1 MQPIEALLLEP
12 VGCLAE
18 FPSAPFDEIAVRLF
32 GRKGESSSSASRSYW
47 RLLNLIDSAKTPIGA
62 EKKSLAETLE
72 VEAVDVASMYE
83 DVVPALAELKFMGIR
98 IFVASSLSRKAV
110 SRFIERNS
118 LGDLLSGVC
127 TRDDAGGVKS
137 APLVNALD
145 GAYLAREKTIFL
157 TDTLEGI
164 KTARSVGV
172 HPILMM
178 SDPDEAQRL
187 AMHNPAGGVVSL
199 HEMPDFIRL
208 VAVQFKRG
216 RSENRK
222 VTPARND

>member
-18 FPSAPFDEIAVRLF
+18 FPSAPFHEIAVRLF
-32 GRKGESSSSASRSYW
+32 GRKRKTSPSASRIYW
-47 RLLNLIDSAKTPIGA
+47 HLLNLIDAVETPFDVENKSVA
-62 EKKSLAETLE
+62 EALE
-72 VEAVDVASMYE
+72 VEAVDAASIYE
-83 DVVPALAELKFMGIR
+83 DVVPALAALKSMGIR
-98 IFVASSLSRKAV
+98 LIVASSLSRRAA

-118 LGDLLSGVC
+118 LGEFLSGVR

-137 APLVNALD
+137 APLVNALSS
-145 GAYLAREKTIFL
+145 ASLPREKTMFL

-164 KTARSVGV
+164 KVARSVGV

-178 SDPDEAQRL
+178 NDPDEAQRL
-187 AMHNPAGGVVSL
+187 AMHNPAGGIVSL

-208 VAVQFKRG
+208 IAAQNQ
-216 RSENRK
+216 RS
-222 VTPARND
+222 

>member
-18 FPSAPFDEIAVRLF
+18 FPSAPFHEMAVRLF
-32 GRKGESSSSASRSYW
+32 GPKGKSNSSASRSYW
-47 RLLNLIDSAKTPIGA
+47 RLLNLIDSVKTPLDV

-72 VEAVDVASMYE
+72 VEAVDAATIYE
-83 DVVPALAELKFMGIR
+83 DVVPALAELKSMGMR
-98 IFVASSLSRKAV
+98 LFVATSLSRRAAA
-110 SRFIERNS
+110 RFIERNS
-118 LGDLLSGVC
+118 LGGFFSGVC

-137 APLVNALD
+137 APLLSALD
-145 GAYLAREKTIFL
+145 GASLPREKTMFL

-178 SDPDEAQRL
+178 NDPDEAQRL

-208 VAVQFKRG
+208 LAAQNQK
-216 RSENRK
+216 
-222 VTPARND
+222 A

>member
-1 MQPIEALLLEP
+1 MQNIEALLLEP

-18 FPSAPFDEIAVRLF
+18 FPSAPFHEIALRLF
-32 GRKGESSSSASRSYW
+32 GRQRKGGSSAGPIYW
-47 RLLNLIDSAKTPIGA
+47 YVLNLIESARAPIDA
-62 EKKSLAETLE
+62 EKKSVAESLE
-72 VEAVDVASMYE
+72 VEAVDAASIYE
-83 DVVPALAELKFMGIR
+83 DVAPALAELKSMGIR
-98 IFVASSLSRKAV
+98 LFVATSLSRRAAA
-110 SRFIERNS
+110 RFIERNS
-118 LGDLLSGVC
+118 LGEYFSGVC

-137 APLVNALD
+137 APLLSALD
-145 GAYLAREKTIFL
+145 GASLPREKTMFL

-178 SDPDEAQRL
+178 NDPDEAQRL

-208 VAVQFKRG
+208 LA
-216 RSENRK
+216 RSK
-222 VTPARND
+222 